1 MTTPTFNTQQ
11 LDIPETAVADRDAAP
26 RESRNGRIDTARFWM
41 GAALTAG
48 ISALV
53 ALIAL
58 IITNDLLHIPVM
70 INEGGRLVM
79 IGLGAYALFA
89 AAAAVAASVLYAVL
103 VNFAPRPGL
112 YFGWIVGLVTLLAA
126 LLPLTTGAVM
136 VDQLALAGI
145 NLVVG
150 LVITGLVPVA
160 AVRSR
165 TIFQIS
171 AARDAPDHIALIL
184 QCGDDLRQ
192 RCNGL

>member
-1 MTTPTFNTQQ
+1 MTTPTFDTQQ
-11 LDIPETAVADRDAAP
+11 LDIPETAVADRDATP
-26 RESRNGRIDTARFWM
+26 RESRNGRIDTARFWV

-79 IGLGAYALFA
+79 IGFGAYALVA

-126 LLPLTTGAVM
+126 LLPLTTGPVM

-165 TIFQIS
+165 
-171 AARDAPDHIALIL
+171 
-184 QCGDDLRQ
+184 
-192 RCNGL
+192 

>member
-1 MTTPTFNTQQ
+1 MINRSSAQGRRSTEEDSKTMTTPTFNTQQ
-11 LDIPETAVADRDAAP
+11 LDIPETAVADPVATP
-26 RESRNGRIDTARFWM
+26 RQSQRGGIDTARFWV

-58 IITNDLLHIPVM
+58 IITNDLLHVPVM
-70 INEGGRLVM
+70 ISEGGRLVM
-79 IGLGAYALFA
+79 IGFGAYALFA

-126 LLPLTTGAVM
+126 LLPLTTGAVV

-150 LVITGLVPVA
+150 LVITGLVPTA

-165 TIFQIS
+165 
-171 AARDAPDHIALIL
+171 
-184 QCGDDLRQ
+184 
-192 RCNGL
+192 

>member
-1 MTTPTFNTQQ
+1 MTTPTFNTEQ
-11 LDIPETAVADRDAAP
+11 LDIPGAAVADPVAP
-26 RESRNGRIDTARFWM
+26 RQSQRGGIDTARFWV

-70 INEGGRLVM
+70 ISDGGRLVM
-79 IGLGAYALFA
+79 IGFGAYALFA

-126 LLPLTTGAVM
+126 LLPLTAGAVL

-165 TIFQIS
+165 
-171 AARDAPDHIALIL
+171 
-184 QCGDDLRQ
+184 
-192 RCNGL
+192 

>member
-1 MTTPTFNTQQ
+1 VTTPTLSTQQ
-11 LDIPETAVADRDAAP
+11 LETPEPGITEPGDAP
-26 RESRNGRIDTARFWM
+26 RQSRNGHIDTARFWV

-70 INEGGRLVM
+70 ISEGGQLVM
-79 IGLGAYALFA
+79 IGFGGYALFA

-112 YFGWIVGLVTLLAA
+112 YFGWIVSLVTLLAA
-126 LLPLTTGAVM
+126 LLPLTTRAVL

-160 AVRSR
+160 AVR
-165 TIFQIS
+165 
-171 AARDAPDHIALIL
+171 AR
-184 QCGDDLRQ
+184 
-192 RCNGL
+192 

>member
-1 MTTPTFNTQQ
+1 MINRSSAQGRRSTEEDSNTMTTPTFNTLQ
-11 LDIPETAVADRDAAP
+11 LDIPETAVADPVATP
-26 RESRNGRIDTARFWM
+26 RQSQRGGIDTARFWV

-70 INEGGRLVM
+70 ISEGGGRLVM
-79 IGLGAYALFA
+79 IGFGAYALFA

-103 VNFAPRPGL
+103 ANFAPRPGL

-126 LLPLTTGAVM
+126 LLPLTTGAVL

-165 TIFQIS
+165 
-171 AARDAPDHIALIL
+171 
-184 QCGDDLRQ
+184 
-192 RCNGL
+192 